1 MRLSTM
7 MTQKRKNEPFEMIMT
22 GEPLNSMMQFIRSCN
37 PIDIDLN
44 CRKNVHKQ
52 SKKFRDITS

>member
-1 MRLSTM
+1 M

-22 GEPLNSMMQFIRSCN
+22 GEPLNSMMQFIRSYN